1 MVEKR
6 KLINQK
12 ATSFASR
19 TEEVSLANKQE
30 FEEIVG
36 EVNQVKEGLRRSKVS
51 NHDRIAE
58 SIFQMHMY
66 FLDCEN

>member
-12 ATSFASR
+12 ATSFALR
-19 TEEVSLANKQE
+19 TEEVTLANKQE

-36 EVNQVKEGLRRSKVS
+36 EVNQVKEGVRSAIIIKLQKVF
-51 NHDRIAE
+51 
-58 SIFQMHMY
+58 SICM
-66 FLDCEN
+66 CIS

>member
-1 MVEKR
+1 MVEQR

-19 TEEVSLANKQE
+19 TEEVTLENKEE

-36 EVNQVKEGLRRSKVS
+36 WSTRSRKEYYLLTLKEENNSK
-51 NHDRIAE
+51 AG
-58 SIFQMHMY
+58 
-66 FLDCEN
+66 

>member
-36 EVNQVKEGLRRSKVS
+36 EVNQVKEGL
-51 NHDRIAE
+51 
-58 SIFQMHMY
+58 
-66 FLDCEN
+66 